1 MSLAVAFA
9 VLPLRISF
17 YESFLLLHIALV
29 ILALVGCWYHLVPH
43 FGFDYGYQVWLYL
56 CFAFWSADRLARL
69 ARVAYY
75 NPLGGSKA
83 LVEAI
88 PDCDVLQITIFPR
101 AATASAFGPAQHT
114 FVYIS
119 GLPKFWESHP
129 FSIAAWTPISPSPTS
144 PSTSSGS
151 SSKEPPTIAI
161 TPSTPSRTTPSIRL
175 LIRPHTGATS
185 RLQSLLHKSSPSTPL
200 SLTVYTEGPY
210 AGHRATLHPLHA
222 ADTVLCVVGGIGVT
236 HILGFLQHLRER
248 GQKSGGES
256 RAQRVVLAWSARERG
271 LLEYVRREFL
281 TDLEGK
287 GVEGLF
293 WCTGEVGG
301 GEGKAVE
308 EGGCGSAAAEVRSG
322 RMDVG
327 EVLRGCVEAGSLT
340 SVLVCAPGG
349 MADEVTRQVVKCV
362 REGFRVDLVE
372 EAFAW

>member
-9 VLPLRISF
+9 FLPLRINF
-17 YESFLLLHIALV
+17 YDTFLLLHIALV
-29 ILALVGCWYHLVPH
+29 ILALAGCWYHLVPH

-88 PDCDVLQITIFPR
+88 PGCNALQITIFPR

-129 FSIAAWTPISPSPTS
+129 FSIAAWTTTTSPPTPPSPSSDS
-144 PSTSSGS
+144 P
-151 SSKEPPTIAI
+151 SKEPTNIAI
-161 TPSTPSRTTPSIRL
+161 TPSHNEPPSIRL
-175 LIRPHTGATS
+175 LIRPHKGATS
-185 RLQSLLHKSSPSTPL
+185 RLPSLLQSSPSTPL
-200 SLTVYTEGPY
+200 SIKVHTEGPY
-210 AGHRATLHPLHA
+210 AGHRATLHPLRA
-222 ADTVLCVVGGIGVT
+222 ADTILCVAGGIGVT
-236 HILGFLQHLRER
+236 HILGFLQHLRESR
-248 GQKSGGES
+248 EKKGGES
-256 RAQRVVLAWSARERG
+256 RAQRVVLAWSVRERG

-281 TDLEGK
+281 ADLEGR

-293 WCTGEVGG
+293 WCTGEEVDGG
-301 GEGKAVE
+301 GEKAEE
-308 EGGCGSAAAEVRSG
+308 EGGSGPAAAAGVRTG

-327 EVLRGCVEAGSLT
+327 GVLRGCVEVGSLT

-349 MADEVTRQVVKCV
+349 MADEVTRQVVKCA